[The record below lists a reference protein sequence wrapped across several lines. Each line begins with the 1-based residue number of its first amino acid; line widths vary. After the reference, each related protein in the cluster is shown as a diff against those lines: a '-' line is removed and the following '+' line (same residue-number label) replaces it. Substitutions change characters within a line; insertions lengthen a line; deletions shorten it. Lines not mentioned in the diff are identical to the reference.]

1 MCKSFRE
8 RIRLFLNRNKR
19 YKSIEENG
27 LNVLVETEGSKARTE
42 KRRFLINMFFTVV
55 SAVAAVAAAIFAALT
70 YINSKRKAMTARA
83 MERPEL
89 VISAV

>member
-8 RIRLFLNRNKR
+8 RIRSFLDRNKR
-19 YKSIEENG
+19 YKFIEENG

-42 KRRFLINMFFTVV
+42 KRRFLINMFFAVV

-70 YINSKRKAMTARA
+70 YINS
-83 MERPEL
+83 
-89 VISAV
+89 

>member
-42 KRRFLINMFFTVV
+42 KRRFLINMFFTV

-70 YINSKRKAMTARA
+70 YINS
-83 MERPEL
+83 
-89 VISAV
+89 

>member
-42 KRRFLINMFFTVV
+42 KRRCLINMFFTVV

-70 YINSKRKAMTARA
+70 YINS
-83 MERPEL
+83 
-89 VISAV
+89 

>member
-19 YKSIEENG
+19 YKSIGENG

-55 SAVAAVAAAIFAALT
+55 SAAAAVAAAIFAALT
-70 YINSKRKAMTARA
+70 YINS
-83 MERPEL
+83 
-89 VISAV
+89 

>member
-55 SAVAAVAAAIFAALT
+55 SAFAAVAAAIFAALT
-70 YINSKRKAMTARA
+70 YINS
-83 MERPEL
+83 
-89 VISAV
+89 

>member
-19 YKSIEENG
+19 YKSIGENG

-42 KRRFLINMFFTVV
+42 KRQFLINMFFTVV

-70 YINSKRKAMTARA
+70 YINS
-83 MERPEL
+83 
-89 VISAV
+89 